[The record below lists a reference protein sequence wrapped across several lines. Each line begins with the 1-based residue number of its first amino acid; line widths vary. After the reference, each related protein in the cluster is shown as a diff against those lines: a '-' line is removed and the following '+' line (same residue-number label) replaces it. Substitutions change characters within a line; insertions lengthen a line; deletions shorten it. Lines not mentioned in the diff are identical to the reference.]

1 MNVWV
6 AYPYL
11 LPQSY
16 HNHSALH
23 AAARPPETL
32 GPKTGPHAVARAG
45 WSSAP
50 SAGWGVFVALWGAMG
65 AREKSTGLLS
75 SRRSSSPA
83 WTKFWN

>member
-1 MNVWV
+1 MRGYLGLLLSVMLMNVWV

-23 AAARPPETL
+23 AAARPPETP

-45 WSSAP
+45 
-50 SAGWGVFVALWGAMG
+50 
-65 AREKSTGLLS
+65 
-75 SRRSSSPA
+75 
-83 WTKFWN
+83 